1 MNVTQ
6 EQIAAGLKTLQ
17 AVAEAIRDLG
27 QVPSGHLYARLNAHG
42 MDITT
47 YEKIIGLLVRANVI
61 ENRGDLLVWKVEAA
75 Q

>member
-1 MNVTQ
+1 MSVTK
-6 EQIAAGLKTLQ
+6 EEIAAGLKTLQ

-61 ENRGDLLVWKVEAA
+61 EKCGDLLVWKVEAA

>member
-6 EQIAAGLKTLQ
+6 EQIAAAFKKLQ

-42 MDITT
+42 MELAE
-47 YEKIIGLLVRANVI
+47 YEKIIGLLVNAKVV
-61 ENRGDLLVWKVEAA
+61 EKRGDLLIWKIEATK
-75 Q
+75 